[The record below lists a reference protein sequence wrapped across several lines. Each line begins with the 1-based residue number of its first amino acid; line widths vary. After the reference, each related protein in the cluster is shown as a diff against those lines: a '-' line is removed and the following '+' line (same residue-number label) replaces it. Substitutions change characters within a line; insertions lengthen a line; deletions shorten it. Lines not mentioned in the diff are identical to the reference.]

1 MPLLLPLLG
10 KHGLWVC
17 ETQIGAAHSEL
28 LCMCVCTYILRANPP
43 QVPGPSR
50 CQQQASVWVWC
61 EESCVN
67 FRLAVFTHL
76 ISTAL

>member
-28 LCMCVCTYILRANPP
+28 LCVCVYIHFKSQPA
-43 QVPGPSR
+43 PGPRALKMS
-50 CQQQASVWVWC
+50 ATGISVSLMWRELC
-61 EESCVN
+61 K
-67 FRLAVFTHL
+67 L
-76 ISTAL
+76 